1 MKCPLCRDLIPAN
14 ALRCSHCAGD
24 LTDQAVKTKIDEQ
37 VTIHQK
43 KVKIL
48 VGVLLVFFGFIFISI
63 ISSGSSPQP
72 ATQNE
77 RTSALTPDRMHSS
90 VRAMAD
96 FMVKDDNKIGLR
108 MWAQSIGVSAPD
120 FASAA
125 TLRANI
131 SRASNDFSLYR
142 NKDEFT
148 KLVSTLSNTDA
159 MFIEVLNESMR

>member
-1 MKCPLCRDLIPAN
+1 MGCLL
-14 ALRCSHCAGD
+14 
-24 LTDQAVKTKIDEQ
+24 DQATYMQI
-37 VTIHQK
+37 K
-43 KVKIL
+43 KRAHDIVLPGKGLYWIL
-48 VGVLLVFFGFIFISI
+48 GSVLFVGSFLLFAALTATPSS
-63 ISSGSSPQP
+63 SSGTGYETPKTDRSI
-72 ATQNE
+72 
-77 RTSALTPDRMHSS
+77 SADKMQSA
-90 VRAMAD
+90 VRSMAD

-142 NKDEFT
+142 DKDEFT
-148 KLVSTLSNTDA
+148 KLVSTLSNTDS